1 MKKITNICFNSFSQ
15 EKPKELLKDSLK
27 LMESFDGTDAD
38 LMRNILQ
45 KQVGNNDRSYS
56 DILHLLIAKHIK
68 VTS

>member
-1 MKKITNICFNSFSQ
+1 
-15 EKPKELLKDSLK
+15 
-27 LMESFDGTDAD
+27 MESFDGTDAD

-68 VTS
+68 LLQAEKYFLKKIEKNFIYYYKLLI